1 MTPPGWISR
10 DRSRGRIAFCTT
22 ESITPSRARSPSVA
36 TTMNRASTS
45 KNSRRDA
52 RPSLRPK
59 PSVPSDVI
67 RRGIQ
72 RSIESAMAFT

>member
-1 MTPPGWISR
+1 
-10 DRSRGRIAFCTT
+10 
-22 ESITPSRARSPSVA
+22 
-36 TTMNRASTS
+36 MNLASTS
-45 KNSRRDA
+45 KKSRSDA

-72 RSIESAMAFT
+72 RSIESGIAFT